1 MRLFFAIPIPYDIK
15 ISLCNAVDRLVPIA
29 SGVRWCKRDQLHITL
44 AFLGEVAPLI
54 LPHVAAAADRVCAT
68 LSPFVCRAYGLGVF
82 GTKRMP
88 TTLWAG
94 VDPSPELDLLHEQLW
109 LELGRYGLK
118 KKTSDFRPHITL
130 GRCRS
135 KINNRSLVRAMEND
149 EDIDFGGWTVKGVTL
164 YESRLTS
171 HGALY
176 RRLNQSPLQG

>member
-1 MRLFFAIPIPYDIK
+1 MRLFFAIPVPDDVK
-15 ISLCNAVDRLVPIA
+15 ISLCNAVDRLAPIA
-29 SGVRWCKRDQLHITL
+29 SGVAWCKRDQLHITL

-54 LPHVAAAADRVCAT
+54 LPHVTAAADRVCAT
-68 LSPFVCRAYGLGVF
+68 LPPFVCRAYGLGVF

-109 LELGRYGLK
+109 LELEKYGLK

-135 KINNRSLVRAMEND
+135 KTNNRSLVRAMEND
-149 EDIDFGGWTVKGVTL
+149 GEIEFGDWTVKGVTL
-164 YESRLTS
+164 YESRLTP
-171 HGALY
+171 HGALH
-176 RRLNQSPLQG
+176 RRLNQSPLLG